1 GSHMASMKKKGSVV
15 IVGRIN
21 LSGDTAYAQQ
31 TRGEEGCQETS
42 QTGRDKNQ
50 VEGEVQIVSTATQTF
65 LATSINGVLWTVYH
79 GAGTR
84 TIASP
89 KGPVTQMYTNVDKDL
104 VGWQAPQG
112 SRSLTPCT
120 CGSSDLYLVTRHADV
135 IPVRRRGDSRGS
147 LLSPR
152 PISYL
157 KGSSGGPLLCPAG
170 HAVGIFRAAVSTRGV
185 AKAVQFIPVESLET
199 TMRSP

>member
-170 HAVGIFRAAVSTRGV
+170 HAVGIFRAAVCTRGV
-185 AKAVQFIPVESLET
+185 AKAVDFIPVESLET